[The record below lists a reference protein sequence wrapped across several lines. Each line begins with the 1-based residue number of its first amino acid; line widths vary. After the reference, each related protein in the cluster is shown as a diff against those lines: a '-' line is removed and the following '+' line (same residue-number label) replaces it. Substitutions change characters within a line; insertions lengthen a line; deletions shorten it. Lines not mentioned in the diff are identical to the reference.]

1 MQEQKSLDRKH
12 LWAVSNEVFHLLQWF
27 NDLALPVEAV
37 CWICSR
43 PPFTALKLPIY
54 KPVIE
59 IRQLI
64 YLVIVF
70 FMPPDRFSNWLPG
83 AFLPRPAGSGWH
95 GVRKFI
101 PRSGFL
107 PHIILQQ
114 WFQKNKRKFKQQQQL
129 QQYDWCGDDDKQIE
143 RSVSHSLFR
152 LWNPKGASFAL
163 LLHLWEGREHNK
175 EDSFFHF
182 LKLYKTCTCI

>member
-54 KPVIE
+54 KTVIE

-83 AFLPRPAGSGWH
+83 AFCPDPRDLVDMGWGNSYPASYNSS
-95 GVRKFI
+95 KLI
-101 PRSGFL
+101 SEKQA
-107 PHIILQQ
+107 HI
-114 WFQKNKRKFKQQQQL
+114 NNN
-129 QQYDWCGDDDKQIE
+129 DWCGDDDKQIE

-163 LLHLWEGREHNK
+163 LLHLWEGREHDK
-175 EDSFFHF
+175 EDSFFLLF
-182 LKLYKTCTCI
+182 LKLYKTCTWI

>member
-1 MQEQKSLDRKH
+1 MWQNLDWTLFDSVHSQLKSDARAKKFRSKTSVGCV
-12 LWAVSNEVFHLLQWF
+12 LWGISPPSMIQWF
-27 NDLALPVEAV
+27 NASCWTSLLDLLP
-37 CWICSR
+37 

-54 KPVIE
+54 KTVIE

-107 PHIILQQ
+107 PHIILQH
-114 WFQKNKRKFKQQQQL
+114 WFQKKQAHIQNIAKGTTDPRVEFISQDQTQILIKFHL
-129 QQYDWCGDDDKQIE
+129 QNLEQ
-143 RSVSHSLFR
+143 
-152 LWNPKGASFAL
+152 ASTS
-163 LLHLWEGREHNK
+163 K
-175 EDSFFHF
+175 S
-182 LKLYKTCTCI
+182 